1 MKIIIFGANDT
12 GYLLASQFFKEHDI
26 TIINDGNNPVE
37 DIENLDINITEGNPS
52 NINLLK
58 KIHIEQA
65 DIFIACSN
73 VDEANIVASL
83 VVHKLSKAKI
93 ACFVSNQEH
102 VESLALMQNEKG
114 AIIDN
119 IIHPEDLLTKE
130 IFQII
135 TVPEAIKVENFAKG
149 KAKLLEYR
157 IKKDSSLLNKAI
169 KDCTFAKDT
178 VIVGIS
184 RNSKLFIPN
193 GSTVFEEEDKVIF
206 IGLAESLGK
215 LVNLVSNDFAE
226 VKTAGII
233 GGGTVGLMLAQKLEK
248 AGLKTKIIEKNLE
261 RCEFLT
267 ENLKN
272 TLVLNGDGTNLE
284 LLNTEDFG
292 ECDVIISVTN
302 NDEKNLLCS
311 LLAKQLGAK
320 RVITRVSKPTNVS
333 LFEKVGIDVAISPKE
348 SAIHEIVNTL
358 IKTNVD
364 ILASVEQG
372 QGEIID
378 IDIPDYFKDKKIS
391 ELKMPERAIISIIQ
405 RASKIIIPTGN
416 TLVRPEDK
424 LIIFTMAEQVDNI
437 KNFFERR

>member
-1 MKIIIFGANDT
+1 MKIVIFGANDT
-12 GYLLASQFFKEHDI
+12 GYLLASQLFKEHDI
-26 TIINDGNNPVE
+26 TIINNENKPYDDLG
-37 DIENLDINITEGNPS
+37 NLDINIIEGNPS
-52 NINLLK
+52 NINLLQ
-58 KIHIEQA
+58 KIDIEHT

-73 VDEANIVASL
+73 LDEANIVASL
-83 VVHKLSKAKI
+83 TVKRLSNAKI
-93 ACFVSNQEH
+93 ACFVSKQEY
-102 VESLALMQNEKG
+102 VESLALMQNENG
-114 AIIDN
+114 VIIED
-119 IIHPEDLLTKE
+119 IIHPEELLTKE

-135 TVPEAIKVENFAKG
+135 TVPDAIKVENFAKG

-157 IKKDSSLLNKAI
+157 IKQDSALLNKAI
-169 KDCTFAKDT
+169 KDCTFADDT
-178 VIVGIS
+178 IIVGIS
-184 RNSKLFIPN
+184 RDSKLFIPN
-193 GSTVFEEEDKVIF
+193 GATVFEEGDKVIF

-233 GGGTVGLMLAQKLEK
+233 GGGSVGLMLSQKLEK
-248 AGLKTKIIEKNLE
+248 AGIKAKIIEKNEE

-284 LLNTEDFG
+284 LLNIEDFG
-292 ECDVIISVTN
+292 ESDVIISVTN
-302 NDEKNLLCS
+302 SDEKNLLCS

-358 IKTNVD
+358 IKTNID

-378 IDIPDYFKDKKIS
+378 ISVPQYFKNKKVM
-391 ELKMPERAIISIIQ
+391 ELKLPKRAIISIIQ
-405 RASKIIIPTGN
+405 RGSKIIIPKGD
-416 TLVRPEDK
+416 TLVRPDDQ
-424 LIIFTMAEQVDNI
+424 LIIFTMADNVDDI
-437 KNFFERR
+437 KNFFEKG